1 MQVTVIIHGEKPL
14 SSCMMHPAFRERLE
28 EAVRVCARVQE
39 TGAAIAAVV
48 ITGGET
54 RRGCQSEAASGAA
67 FLASRVS
74 VPVLREEYARTTS
87 ENVRRV
93 KSLMQARS
101 VAPTAYLIM
110 TSKTRLF
117 RVRYLYRRL
126 WPEGFLRAQFV
137 GAKDGYPC
145 WYTLLERLYFLYDL
159 IDPRER
165 TLPRLTK
172 KFFRNNNAAVPRC
185 PL

>member
-1 MQVTVIIHGEKPL
+1 MA
-14 SSCMMHPAFRERLE
+14 S
-28 EAVRVCARVQE
+28 
-39 TGAAIAAVV
+39 VV
-48 ITGGET
+48 VTGGET

-67 FLASRVS
+67 FLDSRVS
-74 VPVLREEYARTTS
+74 VPVLREEHARTTS

-93 KSLMQARS
+93 KSLMQNRS
-101 VAPTAYLIM
+101 VAPTSYLVI

-126 WPEGFLRAQFV
+126 WPERFLHAQFI
-137 GAKDGYPC
+137 GAKDTYAF
-145 WYTLLERLYFLYDL
+145 WYLFLERLYFLYNL

-165 TLPRLTK
+165 TLARMTK